1 MIRKTTSILL
11 LILAAHFSGVAQDVY
26 EADCA
31 AVLLTAENEFAAGRF
46 YGLPS
51 LLQACIDDNSFSNE
65 EKLRVYMLLTQAYLL
80 TDDPT
85 SAEQS
90 YLKLLAA
97 DPEFVASADK
107 DPIDVVYLSKKFT
120 TTPIFTPHVKLG
132 ATLSSQSIIYQID
145 PYSQRDRLVFDYMP
159 KIGLTV
165 GAGIEWNINEQ
176 FGIGGEGFLT
186 YKAFDKTVKGIF
198 GSDELLVVERQ
209 YWADIPLY
217 LRYAYNLGQLRPYV
231 YAGGAANFL
240 LGDRLHLEYIDKN
253 AETGE
258 VPVEGPN
265 IGIVYKRNWFNI
277 SMIFGGGVKYKWGKN
292 FLLFDLRYMA
302 GMKNVTNKEWNFYDD
317 TESYGLDPQIATYAN
332 IGDLFRLNTLSFS
345 VGFVR
350 PLYDPRKVSKVRTKS
365 VSRKIT
371 KE

>member
-1 MIRKTTSILL
+1 MVRKAISVALL
-11 LILAAHFSGVAQDVY
+11 LFATCFRGVAQDVY

-31 AVLLTAENEFAAGRF
+31 SALLTAENEFAAGRF
-46 YGLPS
+46 YGLPT
-51 LLQACIDDNSFSNE
+51 LLKECIDSNGFSNE

-97 DPEFVASADK
+97 DPEFVASADR

-120 TTPIFTPHVKLG
+120 TTPIFTPHLKLG
-132 ATLSSQSIIYQID
+132 GTLSSQAIIFNID
-145 PYSQRDRLVFDYMP
+145 PYSQREGLEFDYKP

-176 FGIGGEGFLT
+176 FGLGGEAFLT

-198 GSDELLVVERQ
+198 GMDELVVVERQ

-217 LRYAYNLGQLRPYV
+217 LRYGYNLGRVRPYV
-231 YAGGAANFL
+231 YAGVAANIL

-253 AETGE
+253 AETGQE
-258 VPVEGPN
+258 PVEGPN
-265 IGIVYKRNWFNI
+265 IGILYKRNWFNR
-277 SMIFGGGVKYKWGKN
+277 SMVFGGGVKYKWGKN
-292 FLLFDLRYMA
+292 FLLFDVRYMA
-302 GMKNVTNKEWNFYDD
+302 GMKNVTNVDWNFYDD
-317 TESYGLDPQIATYAN
+317 EDSYGLTTELGQYAN
-332 IGDLFRLNTLSFS
+332 VGDWFRLNSMSFS
-345 VGFVR
+345 VGYVR
-350 PLYDPRKVSKVRTKS
+350 PLYDPRKVSNVRTKG
-365 VSRKIT
+365 VSRRIS